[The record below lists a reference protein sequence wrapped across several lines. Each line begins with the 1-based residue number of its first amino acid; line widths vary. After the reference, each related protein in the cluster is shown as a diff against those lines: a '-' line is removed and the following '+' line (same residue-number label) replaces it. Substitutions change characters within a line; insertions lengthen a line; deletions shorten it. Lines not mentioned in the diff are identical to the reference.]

1 MSGYFKTSYVIVYRF
16 KVFRKSAFL
25 RHFKTSYVI
34 VYHFRV
40 LKEVGNDIFQN
51 ILCYCLSVRMCK
63 EIVLNGRFQ
72 NILCYCLSSVVT
84 IGLNIRLYFK
94 TSYVIVYLP
103 SPLYLQVIPSF
114 QNILCYCLSDWYQL
128 LCHLAQLFQ
137 NILCYCLSISFIDI
151 IYRQWF
157 QNILCYCLSP

>member
-103 SPLYLQVIPSF
+103 SPLYLQVIPLFQNILCYCLSLSWINWRVACPSF
-114 QNILCYCLSDWYQL
+114 QNILCYCLSD
-128 LCHLAQLFQ
+128 
-137 NILCYCLSISFIDI
+137 
-151 IYRQWF
+151 
-157 QNILCYCLSP
+157 